1 MSAEKSVAGPE
12 SGNRRLIANV
22 VLAAVW
28 IYVALIGLLA
38 LDQQFRWGIF

>member
-12 SGNRRLIANV
+12 PGNRRLIANV

-28 IYVALIGLLA
+28 AYVAMIGLLA
-38 LDQQFRWGIF
+38 LDQQLHWGIF